1 MKRFVIVML
10 LGLCFVQYLIQPHAY
25 AAQMFSDRQ
34 TQGQADMR
42 RTLDGES
49 RMVLDAISD
58 GEDLTQSISRILRQ
72 TKQQQRGAIA
82 EAVAALTG
90 AAAVML
96 LCSCAEAFSKTSRI
110 SPLILQLAGAL
121 GMTAAVYQTLA
132 GLTSLCRE
140 TTEQIQIFSKSMLPV
155 MTTAIGLSGSPASAT
170 LVYSGTMFALDLCIS
185 LITGVY
191 IPAVSAYVAI
201 LTVNTA
207 IGNDM
212 LKRLAA
218 CVKWLITGS
227 LRLLLTLF
235 FFYITISGSVS
246 HGMDA
251 GTVKAA
257 KFALNSSVPLVGNI
271 LSGATDSVLAGAVVL
286 KNSLGVFGM
295 LCICAICLVPFL
307 RIGVNYLVFKIGA
320 AVLSPICPKLLSG
333 LADGIADSIGMIFG
347 MLGSCSAILFF
358 ELVYSVV
365 MVT

>member
-1 MKRFVIVML
+1 
-10 LGLCFVQYLIQPHAY
+10 
-25 AAQMFSDRQ
+25 
-34 TQGQADMR
+34 
-42 RTLDGES
+42 
-49 RMVLDAISD
+49 
-58 GEDLTQSISRILRQ
+58 
-72 TKQQQRGAIA
+72 
-82 EAVAALTG
+82 
-90 AAAVML
+90 
-96 LCSCAEAFSKTSRI
+96 
-110 SPLILQLAGAL
+110 
-121 GMTAAVYQTLA
+121 MTAAVYQTLA

-155 MTTAIGLSGSPASAT
+155 MTTAIGLSGSPASAA

-307 RIGVNYLVFKIGA
+307 RIGVNYLAFKIGA

>member
-1 MKRFVIVML
+1 MKRMIFAVLVCICV
-10 LGLCFVQYLIQPHAY
+10 CAAQSPVY
-25 AAQMFSDRQ
+25 AADVFSEQQ
-34 TQGQADMR
+34 TQGQASMR
-42 RTLDGES
+42 QALDGES
-49 RMVLDAISD
+49 QALLDGLSD
-58 GEDLTQSISRILRQ
+58 GSDLTQSLSQLMRKTR
-72 TKQQQRGAIA
+72 TQQHGAIT
-82 EAVAALTG
+82 EAVSALTG
-90 AAAVML
+90 AAVVML
-96 LCSCAEAFSKTSRI
+96 LCSCAESFSKTSRI

-155 MTTAIGLSGSPASAT
+155 MTTAISLTGAPASAA
-170 LVYSGTMFALDLCIS
+170 LVYSGTMFALDFCIS

-201 LTVNTA
+201 ITVNTA
-207 IGNDM
+207 VGNDM
-212 LKRLAA
+212 LTRLAA
-218 CVKWLITGS
+218 CIKWLIVSS
-227 LRLLLTLF
+227 LKLLLTLF

-257 KFALNSSVPLVGNI
+257 KFALSSSVPLVGSI
-271 LSGATDSVLAGAVVL
+271 LSGAADSVLAGAVIL

-295 LCICAICLVPFL
+295 LCVCAICLVPFL
-307 RIGVNYLVFKIGA
+307 RIGVNYLVFKIGT
-320 AVLSPICPKLLSG
+320 AVLSPICPKSLSG
-333 LADGIADSIGMIFG
+333 LADGIADSMGMILG

-365 MVT
+365 MTT